1 MNQYLKNYET
11 FQHNIVY
18 DFQLGDGGI
27 GDCLGKFMYALCFSM
42 KNNYRLYYKINNI
55 PIEKYIKLKYQ
66 KMYIKHEEI
75 NNYCNVDNID
85 SIINI
90 DSSIKYIIIKPQLF
104 YHIEYKFFIINIEEV
119 FEFSN
124 EIKINK
130 NNLFPENIN
139 NYISI
144 HLRLG
149 DKYLETEQSFIQCL
163 WDERVFDENNLFNF
177 IEENYDK
184 NIIFFCDNNSYKLK
198 LKNKYNNIII
208 TNCNIGHT
216 SLFNTND
223 KQVMDTITEF
233 YIMIDSN
240 IIYSASPSGFP
251 YMASKFKNKLII
263 NI

>member
-75 NNYCNVDNID
+75 NNYCNADNID

-119 FEFSN
+119 FDFSN
-124 EIKINK
+124 EIKI
-130 NNLFPENIN
+130 
-139 NYISI
+139 
-144 HLRLG
+144 
-149 DKYLETEQSFIQCL
+149 
-163 WDERVFDENNLFNF
+163 
-177 IEENYDK
+177 
-184 NIIFFCDNNSYKLK
+184 
-198 LKNKYNNIII
+198 
-208 TNCNIGHT
+208 
-216 SLFNTND
+216 
-223 KQVMDTITEF
+223 
-233 YIMIDSN
+233 
-240 IIYSASPSGFP
+240 GF
-251 YMASKFKNKLII
+251 LLVR
-263 NI
+263 